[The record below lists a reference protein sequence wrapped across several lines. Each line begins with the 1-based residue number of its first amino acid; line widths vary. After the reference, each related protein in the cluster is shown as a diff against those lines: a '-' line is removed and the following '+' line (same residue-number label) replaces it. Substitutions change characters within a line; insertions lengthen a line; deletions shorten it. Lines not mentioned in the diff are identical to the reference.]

1 MCDQRKNSQPV
12 TCPLRSRSH
21 WLNFAGD
28 SANCPATEKAW
39 RTAAA
44 LTVRSPT
51 RRSVFYGRPVFVPEG
66 WKTGCLSG
74 GPQVFRLSLSVKG
87 GREMAT
93 TLTRPKIDVK
103 SLDPYAF
110 MAVLGKRVIHPG
122 GRRSTEELFN
132 LARLQAGQRAL
143 DVGCGV
149 GTTAIQMAGRFGA
162 SVTAID
168 ISPIMLER
176 ARPNVQRVGLGREIE
191 VEQGDILAL
200 RFGDSTFDRVIAE
213 AVTMF
218 VDRQRAAKEL
228 VRVCR
233 PGGMVLATE
242 FFWRQPPTEEAREI
256 FLGQVCPGMQ
266 LDKLDG
272 WVRIYKDAGLS
283 AIEVRSGPFEMMT
296 PRGFIQDEGVINA
309 FACMFRGLSRVA
321 YLRKMAWLMPRISRA
336 VPYLGYIL
344 VGGLKPATS

>member
-1 MCDQRKNSQPV
+1 M
-12 TCPLRSRSH
+12 
-21 WLNFAGD
+21 
-28 SANCPATEKAW
+28 PA
-39 RTAAA
+39 
-44 LTVRSPT
+44 
-51 RRSVFYGRPVFVPEG
+51 
-66 WKTGCLSG
+66 
-74 GPQVFRLSLSVKG
+74 
-87 GREMAT
+87 
-93 TLTRPKIDVK
+93 TLTRSELDVT

-132 LARLQAGQRAL
+132 LARMQEGQTAL

-149 GTTAIQMAGRFGA
+149 GTTAIQMARRFGA
-162 SVTAID
+162 AVTAID

-176 ARPNVQRVGLGREIE
+176 ARRNVQRVGLERNIEI
-191 VEQGDILAL
+191 EQGDILAL
-200 RFGDSTFDRVIAE
+200 RFAEATFDRVIAE

-218 VDRQRAAKEL
+218 VDRRRAAKEL

-233 PGGMVLATE
+233 PNGMVLATE
-242 FFWRQPPTEEAREI
+242 FFWRQPPTDEAREI

-296 PRGFIQDEGVINA
+296 PRGFLQDEGLINA

-321 YLRKMAWLMPRISRA
+321 YLRKMAWLMPRITKA

-344 VGGLKPATS
+344 VGGVKPAT

>member
-1 MCDQRKNSQPV
+1 M
-12 TCPLRSRSH
+12 
-21 WLNFAGD
+21 
-28 SANCPATEKAW
+28 
-39 RTAAA
+39 TA
-44 LTVRSPT
+44 
-51 RRSVFYGRPVFVPEG
+51 
-66 WKTGCLSG
+66 
-74 GPQVFRLSLSVKG
+74 
-87 GREMAT
+87 
-93 TLTRPKIDVK
+93 TLTRPKLDVK
-103 SLDPYAF
+103 SLDPYTF
-110 MAVLGKRVIHPG
+110 MALLGKRVIHPG

-132 LARLQAGQRAL
+132 LARLQLGQKVL

-149 GTTAIQMAGRFGA
+149 GTTAIQMARRFKVA
-162 SVTAID
+162 VAAVD
-168 ISPIMLER
+168 ISPLMLER
-176 ARPNVQRVGLGREIE
+176 ARSNVRRASLERDIE

-200 RFGDSTFDRVIAE
+200 RFQDGTFDRVIAE

-272 WVRIYKDAGLS
+272 WVRIYKDAGLA

-296 PRGFIQDEGVINA
+296 PRGFIQDEGFGNTV
-309 FACMFRGLSRVA
+309 ACMLRGLSRVA
-321 YLRKMAWLMPRISRA
+321 YLRKMAWLMPRIRKA

-344 VGGLKPATS
+344 VAGTKPAV